1 MPITHHLPSGTEKL
15 PIPLQRLKI
24 DADGNLVH
32 QSVDGP
38 VRFEFSFRDIA
49 FTAQFEERDG
59 AAQLRL
65 VGDLGN
71 LPFSAEARIA
81 RHNILAI
88 VKAANQVTGESFYV
102 TEQGRLLL
110 RRAAMLENPVTG
122 PGLITGVVSAL
133 HMINEYLD
141 LVMMFRPVKAARR
154 A

>member
-1 MPITHHLPSGTEKL
+1 MSTTHLPSGAETL

-24 DADGNLVH
+24 DADGKLVH

-71 LPFSAEARIA
+71 LPFSAEGRIA

-88 VKAANQVTGESFYV
+88 VKSANQVTGDSFHV

-122 PGLITGVVSAL
+122 SGLITGVISAL
-133 HMINEYLD
+133 HMINAYLD
-141 LVMMFRPVKAARR
+141 LVMMFRPAKQAR
-154 A
+154 